1 MLSERSIGEIVRLG
15 ANRLREA
22 GIETPELDA
31 EVLMRS
37 LLRIDRSRY
46 FLDRNSPIE
55 ESTRREF
62 EALIDHRIERT
73 SVAYL
78 VGEREFYG
86 HTFRVGPGVLVPR
99 PETEAMVEFAIAWL
113 AQNEMMS
120 GTVVDVGTGSGAIAI
135 SVAHDAMEGTLG
147 EVIAIDSSP
156 QALAWA
162 RENHATLGSRNVFIR
177 FVLGNLLDKI
187 EGPVDLVL
195 ANLPYLTPEQVD
207 GNPDLASEP
216 RDALVS
222 GADGLDLIRQLIDDL
237 PRVLAP
243 DGAAMLE
250 IDPDQSTTVVELA
263 QHRFPDA
270 NVTIEQDLSRRD
282 RFVVIDHRPPME

>member
-1 MLSERSIGEIVRLG
+1 MSEQSIAEVVRLG
-15 ANRLREA
+15 AKRLSEA
-22 GIETPELDA
+22 GIETPDLDA

-37 LLRIDRSRY
+37 LLRIDRARY
-46 FLDRNSPIE
+46 FLDRHGPIE

-62 EALIDHRIERT
+62 EALINHRIERT

-99 PETEAMVEFAIAWL
+99 PETEAMVEFAVAWL
-113 AQNEMMS
+113 AQDEAMAS
-120 GTVVDVGTGSGAIAI
+120 TVVDVGTGSGAIAI
-135 SVAHDAMEGTLG
+135 SLAHDALEGTLG

-156 QALAWA
+156 RALAWA
-162 RENHATLGSRNVFIR
+162 WENHATLGSRTIPIR
-177 FVLGNLLDKI
+177 FVLGNLLDEI
-187 EGPVDLVL
+187 DVPVDLVL

-207 GNPDLASEP
+207 GNPDLAPEP

-222 GADGLDLIRQLIDDL
+222 GADGLDLIRELIDDL

-243 DGAAMLE
+243 DGAVMME
-250 IDPDQSTTVVELA
+250 IDPAQSSTVVELA

-282 RFVVIDHRPPME
+282 RFVIIDHRPPME